1 MTEYYVNGY
10 YADNDQLWATFV
22 TAATP
27 VEAAKEAAAEIGEDA
42 ANMCVVGILE
52 IPPRHEGGWVDV
64 NPMSHVYTVHEF
76 RERKES

>member
-27 VEAAKEAAAEIGEDA
+27 AEAAKEAAVEMEENAG
-42 ANMCVVGILE
+42 NMCVVGIFE
-52 IPPRHEGGWVDV
+52 VTPRCKGGWVDV
-64 NPMSHVYTVHEF
+64 NPMSHVHTVSNF
-76 RERKES
+76 NKEKT